1 MTIYRRQ
8 RCSGLILL
16 LVALVFTVV
25 QMPIAARVR
34 QISSPD
40 DIESIRFLSPNN
52 VPVKVIAV
60 YAPEFGNLGFI
71 MSLINIVADMH
82 EKGLVKHEESFK
94 IHLVPTLKSQA
105 SNFSELRKK
114 ISAERLKKYVE
125 FSSIATNNDVWMQDW
140 GEVGVVK
147 LKSEAKAQ
155 LVVFDSNRG
164 RGTSDL
170 PARLAHFWNGF
181 VMKNPSGSRSGGDYG
196 GNIEVTPDN
205 ILLIGNTSTP
215 ELRGY
220 LEKHGYAGRMA
231 VLETDWL
238 QVGHVDEYLSVCPNP
253 KAPRGYTL
261 IKANPRLAL
270 KLIKDASP
278 AELNAIPQEDYR
290 KMLTAVRSYLREA
303 ERKRGRRVADDE
315 EVPPEEQF
323 SQAVVDYL
331 TKDESGAYVLP
342 SIDLSLGTGAAGNP
356 NDKEVEDFIKLNLTL
371 ANLIDT
377 NVKAACAKIS
387 QVRKESGKAHSVLSF
402 PALFRK
408 MWGGKHIAYIPG
420 SVNQLIL
427 NNQLIVPDPQV
438 ERLRK
443 NIARSASMLGLNA
456 NFVDSMPY
464 HNAQGQIHC
473 GTNVFRH
480 PNRYFVRPR

>member
-1 MTIYRRQ
+1 MTNYRRQ
-8 RCSGLILL
+8 RGSGLILL
-16 LVALVFTVV
+16 LVTLAFAVV

-34 QISSPD
+34 PISSPD

-52 VPVKVIAV
+52 VPVKVITV
-60 YAPEFGNLGFI
+60 YAPEFGNLAFI

-82 EKGLVKHEESFK
+82 EKGLVKAEESFK
-94 IHLVPTLKSQA
+94 IHLIPTLKSQA
-105 SNFSELRKK
+105 SDFSELRSK

-181 VMKNPSGSRSGGDYG
+181 VMKNPSESRSGGDYG

-220 LEKHGYAGRMA
+220 FEKHGYAGRMA

-238 QVGHVDEYLSVCPNP
+238 HVGHVDEYISVCPNP

-270 KLIKDASP
+270 RLIKDASP
-278 AELNAIPQEDYR
+278 AELNAIPQDDYR
-290 KMLTAVRSYLREA
+290 KMLIAVRNYLREA
-303 ERKRGRRVADDE
+303 ERKRGRRVVDDE
-315 EVPPEEQF
+315 AVPQEEQF
-323 SQAVVDYL
+323 SRAVIDYL

-342 SIDLSLGTGAAGNP
+342 AMDLSMDGSSGAPA
-356 NDKEVEDFIKLNLTL
+356 DKEVEDFIKLNLTL

-387 QVRKESGKAHSVLSF
+387 EVRKESGKSHSVLSF
-402 PALFRK
+402 PALYKK

-443 NIARSASMLGLNA
+443 NIARSASMIGLHA
-456 NFVDSMPY
+456 NFVDSLPY